1 MYLLNLIKLRTIVAH
16 AGITECELSAR
27 ACNNNDNNN
36 NNNIVVISSRRLST
50 IPFQFVVSFVY
61 ARLTDERA
69 RSNVC
74 LFGIT
79 FVTSELEVEI
89 QLGSN

>member
-1 MYLLNLIKLRTIVAH
+1 MGRVFV
-16 AGITECELSAR
+16 LSYANMSR
-27 ACNNNDNNN
+27 HLGGH
-36 NNNIVVISSRRLST
+36 IVVISSRRLST